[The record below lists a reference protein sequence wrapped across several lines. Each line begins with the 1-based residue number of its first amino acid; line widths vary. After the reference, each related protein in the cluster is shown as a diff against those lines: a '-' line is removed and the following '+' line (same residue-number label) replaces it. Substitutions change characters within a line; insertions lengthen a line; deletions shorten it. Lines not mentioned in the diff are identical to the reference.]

1 MVHDSSSLTGRQT
14 STPPSVHCAVDT
26 TPQQCSSSSKKSH
39 ATDCM
44 QSLRET
50 IQPRGISGK
59 AAEIILRSWSEGTHK
74 QYEPYIKKW
83 TVFCDQREINLFDPS
98 VTSVLDFLTEL
109 HEKGMAYTTLN
120 MARSAISAFT
130 IPKDI
135 SSIGSHPIVTRFMKG
150 VYESIP
156 PTPRYKTTSDV

>member
-1 MVHDSSSLTGRQT
+1 MLTEDRSGQSLGSYTSSTLENATMVHDSSSLIGQQT

-44 QSLRET
+44 QSLLET
-50 IQPRGISGK
+50 IQQRGVSGK

-83 TVFCDQREINLFDPS
+83 TVFCDQRKLIP
-98 VTSVLDFLTEL
+98 LTPL
-109 HEKGMAYTTLN
+109 
-120 MARSAISAFT
+120 
-130 IPKDI
+130 
-135 SSIGSHPIVTRFMKG
+135 
-150 VYESIP
+150 
-156 PTPRYKTTSDV
+156 